1 MTNIGLDGERRDTL
15 IGRKNVMKNDDDDVM
30 TNIPNLSKDTKHDL
44 DTKHVMDT
52 NQREATPCHAP
63 YHAPLKSKPKLN
75 MQNMF
80 WIQDKSW
87 IQNIKMLILDRLP
100 IMLLYIHMFKHY
112 KLSLKLL

>member
-52 NQREATPCHAP
+52 
-63 YHAPLKSKPKLN
+63 
-75 MQNMF
+75 
-80 WIQDKSW
+80 
-87 IQNIKMLILDRLP
+87 
-100 IMLLYIHMFKHY
+100 KH
-112 KLSLKLL
+112 